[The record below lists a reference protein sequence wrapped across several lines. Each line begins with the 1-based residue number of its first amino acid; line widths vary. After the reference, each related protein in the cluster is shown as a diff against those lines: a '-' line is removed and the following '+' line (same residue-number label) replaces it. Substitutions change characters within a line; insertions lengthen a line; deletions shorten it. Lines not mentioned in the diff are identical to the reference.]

1 MSDRIRWGIL
11 GNATIA
17 RKCVIPAIAKS
28 ANGMV
33 QALGTRSP
41 ENAREATKQY
51 GIERVYDTYDGV
63 LADPKVEAVY
73 LPLPNHLH
81 RPWTLKALAAG
92 KHVLCEKPLACSAAE
107 AREMAHAAG
116 ANRRL
121 LMEAFMYRFHP
132 RSREIK
138 ALVAAGELGR
148 PRSVRAAFTYA
159 MAPEVLESAGNAR
172 LRPDMGGGALLDVGC
187 YAVSTARWLLGQEP
201 VCVQAQAVYRH
212 GVDVHLAGILRF
224 PDGALAGIEAGFV
237 SALQQTYSVVG
248 SAAAIELPHDAYIP
262 WEQPARYTLRTKT
275 DEAGD
280 VRTVPGADEYR
291 LMVEHFAGAV
301 QGKQA
306 LEFGP
311 EESVRNMQVLDALAA
326 AAREDRT
333 VHLADAGPPEVKSS
347 ENDATYSHS

>member
-1 MSDRIRWGIL
+1 MADRIRWGIL

-17 RKCVIPAIAKS
+17 RKCVIPAIATS
-28 ANGMV
+28 ANGTL

-41 ENAREATKQY
+41 ENAREATNQY

-63 LADPKVEAVY
+63 LEDPEVDAVY

-81 RPWTLKALAAG
+81 RPWTLKAIAAG
-92 KHVLCEKPLACSAAE
+92 KHVLCEKPLACSAGE
-107 AREMAHAAG
+107 AREMAHAAA

-148 PRSVRAAFTYA
+148 LRSLHAAFTYA
-159 MAPEVLESAGNAR
+159 MAPEVLASAGNAR
-172 LRPDMGGGALLDVGC
+172 LKPDTGGGALLDVGC

-212 GVDVHLAGILRF
+212 GVDVHIAGILRF
-224 PDGALAGIEAGFV
+224 SDGILACIEAGFI
-237 SALQQTYSVVG
+237 SALQQTYRIVG
-248 SAAAIELPHDAYIP
+248 SEGAIELPHDAYIP
-262 WEQPARYTLRTKT
+262 WEKPAQYTLRSKT
-275 DEAGD
+275 DEAGE
-280 VRTVPGADEYR
+280 VRTIPGSDEYR

-306 LEFGP
+306 LEYGP
-311 EESVRNMQVLDALAA
+311 QDSVRNLQVLDALAV
-326 AAREDRT
+326 AAREDRS
-333 VHLADAGPPEVKSS
+333 VHLAD
-347 ENDATYSHS
+347 